1 MRFKV
6 EVMRGKGSQVKNKIA
21 RSGKKC
27 GAFLLWVGEGKRI
40 KSAVD
45 TERPTGVEVET
56 GRLRLL
62 RVGKILQW
70 IATKNQVDQ
79 SVIHEKVSG

>member
-1 MRFKV
+1 MKLS
-6 EVMRGKGSQVKNKIA
+6 K
-21 RSGKKC
+21 
-27 GAFLLWVGEGKRI
+27 FLKEGEGKRT
-40 KSAVD
+40 KDVAD
-45 TERPTGVEVET
+45 TERPTGVEVEA
-56 GRLRLL
+56 GRLRLP